1 MSNCE
6 PPDCPIRVN
15 VMNGTPIS
23 SRRHQQ
29 IDQALQ
35 PDLVINRSGE
45 EGAYLDEQGQPLLS
59 RLGRVLAI
67 LQVVLGTANHGE
79 RTGWC
84 SQRRQPSHMMS
95 VSMLSWRC
103 STVCTFPRPSATP
116 CPAIGLEDGVIVRA
130 SRWPSPGGDYDH
142 RPIPSS

>member
-1 MSNCE
+1 
-6 PPDCPIRVN
+6 
-15 VMNGTPIS
+15 
-23 SRRHQQ
+23 
-29 IDQALQ
+29 
-35 PDLVINRSGE
+35 
-45 EGAYLDEQGQPLLS
+45 LLS

-84 SQRRQPSHMMS
+84 SQRRQPSRMMS

-142 RPIPSS
+142 RPIPSSDGAARFMSRVAPAKHVIIDREPAEFNAG